1 MPGSPKQ
8 VQFTRRF
15 LEEKRKGKFGGKKKT
30 YKCLPLR
37 FLGPFFVF
45 LCAERSFQCLLNFFL
60 GFLYTVANE
69 IKEARSLRSS

>member
-15 LEEKRKGKFGGKKKT
+15 QEEKRKGKFGGKKKT

-45 LCAERSFQCLLNFFL
+45 LFFV
-60 GFLYTVANE
+60 LYHSLKVFSGIRRGGGGE
-69 IKEARSLRSS
+69 IKYIGNGKKGA

>member
-30 YKCLPLR
+30 YKCLLLR
-37 FLGPFFVF
+37 PLGPFFVF
-45 LCAERSFQCLLNFFL
+45 LFFV
-60 GFLYTVANE
+60 LYPSLKVFSGIRGE
-69 IKEARSLRSS
+69 GGGIKCIGNGKKGA